1 MVEVVLVEVHP
12 VMVLKV
18 VEVLEHYIS
27 IMLFQ
32 FHREVIQLQ
41 LVVVARVIVA
51 PLSALL
57 VVHHHFLLHILLPVV
72 VEVEL
77 DIAPMEGPEDLVVVL
92 EMGQEVLGL
101 LQELPEVVQ
110 MHLPLLLVGEIPVVE
125 HHLLQMAEIIFLLL
139 VVVVLDKVH
148 HLLLIK
154 APHKVAPVE
163 MV

>member
-1 MVEVVLVEVHP
+1 MEVDP

-27 IMLFQ
+27 IMLIQ
-32 FHREVIQLQ
+32 FHREVIQIQ

-57 VVHHHFLLHILLPVV
+57 VVHHHFLHHILLPVV
-72 VEVEL
+72 VEGEL

-125 HHLLQMAEIIFLLL
+125 HHLLQMAEIIFLLP

-154 APHKVAPVE
+154 APHKVAPVV